1 MDRGLV
7 DSCVRSAIR
16 QAEGTVALAPRQKE
30 YIKMKTLYKNID
42 KKICVVCGSEIIGKR
57 NMVCSDQCY
66 DDLCEQEAE
75 RLSGRNSIADMEY
88 DYNYE
93 NSL

>member
-30 YIKMKTLYKNID
+30 YIKMKTLYKNMNNHVFAFRPSVREMIQ
-42 KKICVVCGSEIIGKR
+42 KSICKVI
-57 NMVCSDQCY
+57 
-66 DDLCEQEAE
+66 EAVLLVTISIP
-75 RLSGRNSIADMEY
+75 LSLYLIWLVFA
-88 DYNYE
+88 
-93 NSL
+93 